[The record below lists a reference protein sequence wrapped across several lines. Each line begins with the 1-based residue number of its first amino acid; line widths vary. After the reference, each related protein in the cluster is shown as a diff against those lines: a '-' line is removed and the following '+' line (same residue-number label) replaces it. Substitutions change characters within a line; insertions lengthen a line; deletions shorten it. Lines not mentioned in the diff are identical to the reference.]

1 MTNVKA
7 KIEQKIDRLLDDMD
21 GAAPTE
27 RVQYARAIQA
37 LASALSEVSGGAG
50 NQGLKS
56 IIDRALNQTGSKE
69 GQDNQD
75 DD

>member
-1 MTNVKA
+1 MDNTKTL
-7 KIEQKIDRLLDDMD
+7 IEQEIAALVKEMR